1 MKITGVDLAAVRVN
15 HRGDW
20 VFVHVN
26 TDEGLCGL
34 GELRAGRNYAGRI
47 RATKELAE
55 WLRGRDPRRILE
67 FSNRFLKIGCDRD
80 TCGAVSAL
88 EQALWD
94 LLGKSLDVPVY
105 TLLGGPVR
113 DDVRL
118 YANINRASQDR
129 SPENFA
135 SLAVR
140 AVSEGFDTVKLAP
153 FDEMHRNI
161 DSAAEAVPGIARV
174 QAVRRAIGS
183 DVDLLV
189 DCHSRF
195 TVRGALETA
204 AALRDLDVY
213 WFEQPVPEDQLDAVV
228 EVNRR
233 CGLRTAGGEGR
244 MAGSE
249 FREVLDNAAMDVIM
263 PDVTVVGGIAKLKAI
278 AVMAETFGVPTAPH
292 GPFGPVAVSAG
303 MHVMVTHPGFLVLE
317 YGWGEIAWRKE
328 LTLASED
335 IVNGRIR
342 PGRRPGLGVE
352 LNPDVLKAH
361 AVALN

>member
-1 MKITGVDLAAVRVN
+1 MIITGVDLAAVRVN

-20 VFVHVN
+20 VFVCVN
-26 TDEGLCGL
+26 TDEGLRGL

-47 RATKELAE
+47 RATMELGE
-55 WLRGRDPRRILE
+55 WLRGRDPRRIQD
-67 FSNRFLKIGCDRD
+67 FVSRFLRAGCDGD
-80 TCGAVSAL
+80 TFGAVSAL

-94 LLGKSLDVPVY
+94 ILGKSLDVPVY

-113 DDVRL
+113 DEVRL

-135 SLAVR
+135 SLAAR
-140 AVSEGFDTVKLAP
+140 AVGEGFDAVKLAP
-153 FDEMHRNI
+153 FDEVHRNI
-161 DSAAEAVPGIARV
+161 DSAAEAAPGIARAK
-174 QAVRRAIGS
+174 AVRRAVGP

-195 TVRGALETA
+195 GVRGALETA

-213 WFEQPVPEDQLDAVV
+213 WFEQPVSEAQLNAVV

-233 CGLRTAGGEGR
+233 CGMQTAGGEGR

-249 FREVLDNAAMDVIM
+249 FREALENAAMDVVM

-278 AVMAETFGVPTAPH
+278 AEMAEAFEIPTAPH

-303 MHVMVTHPGFLVLE
+303 AHVMAAHPGFMILE
-317 YGWGEIAWRKE
+317 YGWGEVAWRRE
-328 LTLASED
+328 LTVPPEE

-361 AVALN
+361 AVTLN

>member
-1 MKITGVDLAAVRVN
+1 MRITGVELTAVRVN
-15 HRGDW
+15 HLGDW
-20 VFVHVN
+20 VFVSVN
-26 TDEGLCGL
+26 TDEGLRGL
-34 GELRAGRNYAGRI
+34 GELRAGRNYAGRL

-55 WLRGRDPRRILE
+55 WLRGRDPRRIRD
-67 FSNRFLKIGCDRD
+67 FSDRFTRIDCDRD
-80 TCGAVSAL
+80 TFGAVSAL

-94 LLGKSLDVPVY
+94 LLGKSLEVPVY

-135 SLAVR
+135 NLAAR
-140 AVSEGFDTVKLAP
+140 AAAEGFDAVKLAP
-153 FDEMHRNI
+153 FDGMHRNI
-161 DSAAEAVPGIARV
+161 DSAEEARPGIARV
-174 QAVRRAIGS
+174 QAVRRAVGP

-189 DCHSRF
+189 DCHSHF

-213 WFEQPVPEDQLDAVV
+213 WFEQPVSEDRLSAVV

-249 FREVLDNAAMDVIM
+249 FREVLESAAMDVVM
-263 PDVTVVGGIAKLKAI
+263 PDVTVVGGISNLKAI
-278 AVMAETFGVPTAPH
+278 ADTAQAFGVPTAPH

-303 MHVMVTHPGFLVLE
+303 MQVMLTHPGFLILE
-317 YGWGEIAWRKE
+317 YGWGEIGWREE
-328 LTLASED
+328 LTFPPED
-335 IVNGRIR
+335 IVNGRLR

-352 LNPDVLKAH
+352 LNPEMLKAH
-361 AVALN
+361 AAALN

>member
-1 MKITGVDLAAVRVN
+1 MIITGVDLTAVSVN

-20 VFVHVN
+20 VFVYVN
-26 TDEGLCGL
+26 TDEGLRGL

-47 RATKELAE
+47 RATKALAE
-55 WLRGRDPRRILE
+55 WLRGRDPRRIRE
-67 FSNRFLKIGCDRD
+67 FLNRFTRTGCDRD
-80 TCGAVSAL
+80 TFGAVSAL

-94 LLGKSLDVPVY
+94 ILGKSLDVPVY

-118 YANINRASQDR
+118 YANINRASEDR

-135 SLAVR
+135 SLADR
-140 AVSEGFDTVKLAP
+140 AVGEGFDAVKLAP

-161 DSAAEAVPGIARV
+161 GSAADAVPGIARV
-174 QAVRRAIGS
+174 QAVRRAVGS

-204 AALRDLDVY
+204 AALRELDVY
-213 WFEQPVPEDQLDAVV
+213 WFEQPVSEAQLNAVV

-233 CGLRTAGGEGR
+233 CGLQTAGGER
-244 MAGSE
+244 RVTGSE
-249 FREVLDNAAMDVIM
+249 FREVLENAAMDVIM
-263 PDVTVVGGIAKLKAI
+263 PDVTVVGGIANLKSI
-278 AVMAETFGVPTAPH
+278 AEMAETFGVPTAPH

-303 MHVMVTHPGFLVLE
+303 MHVMVTHSGFMILE
-317 YGWGEIAWRKE
+317 YGWGEIPWRRE
-328 LTLASED
+328 LTLSSEE

-361 AVALN
+361 AVTLN

>member
-1 MKITGVDLAAVRVN
+1 MIITGVDLAAVRVN
-15 HRGDW
+15 HLGDW
-20 VFVHVN
+20 VFVYVN
-26 TDEGLCGL
+26 TDEGLRGL

-47 RATKELAE
+47 RATKALAE
-55 WLRGRDPRRILE
+55 WLQGRDPRRIRDFL
-67 FSNRFLKIGCDRD
+67 NRFIRNGCDRNSFA
-80 TCGAVSAL
+80 AVSAL

-113 DDVRL
+113 EHVRV

-135 SLAVR
+135 ALAAR
-140 AVSEGFDTVKLAP
+140 AVAEGFDAVKLAP
-153 FDEMHRNI
+153 FDEMHRNM
-161 DSAAEAVPGIARV
+161 DSAAEALPGIARV
-174 QAVRRAIGS
+174 QAVRRAVGS

-189 DCHSRF
+189 DCHSHF

-204 AALRDLDVY
+204 AALHDLDVY
-213 WFEQPVPEDQLDAVV
+213 WFEQPVPEDQLDGVV

-233 CGLRTAGGEGR
+233 CGLQTAGGEGR

-249 FREVLDNAAMDVIM
+249 FREVLENAAMDVVM

-278 AVMAETFGVPTAPH
+278 AEMAETYGVPTAPH

-303 MHVMVTHPGFLVLE
+303 MHVMVTQPGFLILE

-328 LTLASED
+328 LTLPSEE

-352 LNPDVLKAH
+352 LNPDMLKAH
-361 AVALN
+361 MAALD

>member
-20 VFVHVN
+20 VFVYVN
-26 TDEGLCGL
+26 TDEGLRGL
-34 GELRAGRNYAGRI
+34 GEMRAGKNYAGRL
-47 RATKELAE
+47 RAVKELAE
-55 WLRGRDPRRILE
+55 WLRGRDPRRIRDFLI
-67 FSNRFLKIGCDRD
+67 RFTRTGCDRD
-80 TCGAVSAL
+80 TFGAVSAL

-94 LLGKSLDVPVY
+94 ILGKSLDVPVC

-135 SLAVR
+135 DLAAR
-140 AVSEGFDTVKLAP
+140 AVGEGFDAVKLAP
-153 FDEMHRNI
+153 FDEMHREI
-161 DSAAEAVPGIARV
+161 DSAAGALPGIVRV
-174 QAVRRAIGS
+174 QAVRRAVGS
-183 DVDLLV
+183 EVDLLV

-213 WFEQPVPEDQLDAVV
+213 WFEQPVPEVELGAVV

-244 MAGSE
+244 MAGHE
-249 FREVLDNAAMDVIM
+249 FREVLENAAMDVVM
-263 PDVTVVGGIAKLKAI
+263 PDVTVVGGIAKLKSI
-278 AVMAETFGVPTAPH
+278 ADMAESFGVPTAPH

-303 MHVMVTHPGFLVLE
+303 MHVMVTQPDFLILE
-317 YGWGEIAWRKE
+317 YGWGEIAWRSE
-328 LTLASED
+328 LTLPSEE

-361 AVALN
+361 AVSLN

>member
-1 MKITGVDLAAVRVN
+1 MIITGVDLAAVRVN
-15 HRGDW
+15 HLGDW
-20 VFVHVN
+20 VFVYVN
-26 TDEGLCGL
+26 TDVGLRGL

-47 RATKELAE
+47 RATKALAE
-55 WLRGRDPRRILE
+55 WLQGRDPRRIRD
-67 FSNRFLKIGCDRD
+67 FSNRFIRNGCDRN
-80 TCGAVSAL
+80 TFAAVSAL

-113 DDVRL
+113 EHARV

-135 SLAVR
+135 ALAAR
-140 AVSEGFDTVKLAP
+140 AVAEGFDAVKLAP

-161 DSAAEAVPGIARV
+161 DSAAEALPGIARV
-174 QAVRRAIGS
+174 QAVRRAVGS

-204 AALRDLDVY
+204 AALHDLDVY
-213 WFEQPVPEDQLDAVV
+213 WFEQPVPEDRLDGVV

-233 CGLRTAGGEGR
+233 CGLQTAGGEGR
-244 MAGSE
+244 MAGSD
-249 FREVLDNAAMDVIM
+249 FREVLENAAMDVVM

-278 AVMAETFGVPTAPH
+278 AEMAETYGVPTAPH

-303 MHVMVTHPGFLVLE
+303 MHVMVTQPGFLILE

-328 LTLASED
+328 LTLPPEE
-335 IVNGRIR
+335 IVNGRIH

-352 LNPDVLKAH
+352 LNPDMLKAH
-361 AVALN
+361 TAALD

>member
-1 MKITGVDLAAVRVN
+1 MKITGVDLAAVSVN

-20 VFVHVN
+20 VFVYVN
-26 TDEGLCGL
+26 TDEGLRGI

-47 RATKELAE
+47 RATRELAG
-55 WLRGRDPRRILE
+55 WLRGRDPRRIRE
-67 FSNRFLKIGCDRD
+67 FLDRFTQFGCSRD
-80 TCGAVSAL
+80 TFSAVSAL

-94 LLGKSLDVPVY
+94 ILGKSLDVPVY

-135 SLAVR
+135 RLAAR
-140 AVSEGFDTVKLAP
+140 AVGEGFDAVKLAP
-153 FDEMHRNI
+153 FDEMHGNI
-161 DSAAEAVPGIARV
+161 DSAAEAAPGIARV
-174 QAVRRAIGS
+174 DAVRRAVGA

-189 DCHSRF
+189 DCHSRL

-204 AALRDLDVY
+204 AALRDLDVF
-213 WFEQPVPEDQLDAVV
+213 WFEQPVSESQLDSVV

-233 CGLRTAGGEGR
+233 CGLQTAGGEGR
-244 MAGSE
+244 MEGRE
-249 FREVLDNAAMDVIM
+249 FREALENAAMDVIM
-263 PDVTVVGGIAKLKAI
+263 PDVTVVGGIAKLKSI
-278 AVMAETFGVPTAPH
+278 AELAETFGIPTAPH

-303 MHVMVTHPGFLVLE
+303 MHVMVSHPGFLVLE
-317 YGWGEIAWRKE
+317 YGWGEIAWRRE
-328 LTLASED
+328 LTLPTEE

-342 PGRRPGLGVE
+342 PGQRPGLGVE
-352 LNPDVLKAH
+352 LDPDVLNAH